1 MGDPELWYYY
11 NYYYVMTQDV
21 IWSDKKG
28 GRSDA
33 FPSFQ
38 GQSTERGWGGG
49 DGGRTQAGH
58 HHCGYFTD
66 LQVAAFH
73 SLVG

>member
-1 MGDPELWYYY
+1 ML
-11 NYYYVMTQDV
+11 
-21 IWSDKKG
+21 
-28 GRSDA
+28 
-33 FPSFQ
+33 FQ
-38 GQSTERGWGGG
+38 ASRVRAQSGGGG